1 MPTRRRSR
9 AAKRIATFA
18 AALSLSLFC
27 ALAFFSY
34 GARGASSAQKSG
46 AITTMPTRTP
56 APYDPARRVAV
67 VVGADYTV
75 TTTGGAIVL
84 TDVSGNGD
92 TLIVAEPAAGQIKFA
107 AVGRTFSVDGG
118 APLSGDSGNLS
129 LSGINAVTV
138 NQGGG
143 DDTLSMQAFTSA
155 LPGLTV
161 NGDAGNDTV
170 NFSGSITFAA
180 NASLNANLQDDSAA
194 PGTDSAV
201 VASGVQLITSGTGT
215 IDVRVSKSVIVG
227 GRLQTQNGN
236 LTVEAN
242 RQPTATSG
250 AFTGVGVAGGTIQT
264 TGTGNVNVKG
274 TGGAGDFTDNYG
286 VQVASGGQILST
298 GGGTIIVFGDGG
310 EGSGGA
316 SAGSSNIGVYVTG
329 SGSLINSTGGD
340 VQVTGHGG
348 TTNDSNVM
356 GVALDEL
363 GTIETDGAG
372 TLNING
378 TGGTVNGGGST
389 TFVNSG
395 GVFIVPGDVNGDGG
409 IVMSTGTGANAG
421 AIVINGVA
429 NPGGNGSAQGVRVD
443 APGTVT
449 TVDASIS
456 ITGTSAACGN
466 ACLGTSIRGQ
476 VAAGGTGSI
485 NLTGTGADS
494 TGAFPTHGVNVRSG
508 GNVSTKDGDI
518 NVNGTGG
525 NGTDTAG
532 FNLAPTGAG
541 TLQTTGNGNV
551 LVNADAIVIRP
562 TAAANINAGTHAV
575 TLRQKTSG
583 TAVNLGSTL
592 DSTPNTLEL
601 SDAELD
607 RITAGTINV
616 GDADS
621 GAINVSANITRAAST
636 NLNLT
641 SAANIDINGGSLGSA
656 GGNVA
661 LNPGTNTFPSI
672 AGVDVNAGAT
682 GTLTLASAK
691 DLKVV
696 IDNTTPDTGYTQL
709 NVAGHVNLG
718 GANLSLSGSHTPAP
732 GQTFVVVNND
742 GADAITGTFNGLPE
756 GGTITNFF
764 GSGLSASITYAGGDG
779 NDAVLTVFAP
789 PSLSIDDVTHAEGN
803 AGTTAFTFTVN
814 KTGAGAAS
822 VSFTTQDGTAAS
834 GSDYTSNSGTL
845 TFASNETAKQFT
857 VLVNGDTTPELDES
871 FDVLLTNP
879 SNANISDGKG
889 TGTITNDDESVA
901 AGQLIISEFRL
912 RGPGTLVGDRPVNG
926 SPVRAVGGRLSPE
939 VSGSDVDAPQ
949 RSVSSGRSTAP
960 PEVDT
965 SPEAN
970 DEFVE
975 LYNNTDND
983 LLVTTTDGSRGWTV
997 VASGGTELFFI
1008 PDGTVLPARAHY
1020 LGTNAVGY
1028 SLNSYATGDT
1038 AWAGVEVPDNAG
1050 LALFRTNEPTNY
1062 GMETRLDAVGSTAET
1077 DALYKEG
1084 AGYTALAPADISL
1097 NLEHSFYRDLCSF
1110 ANGVGCTT
1118 AGRPKDSGDNAAD
1131 FLFVD
1136 TKGTQTA
1143 AGRRL
1148 GAPGPENLSSPVERN
1163 ADFGF
1168 LLLDRTKSNSAAPNR
1183 DRNFSPA
1190 DPNNAPNG
1198 KLTIRRRVTNNT
1210 GAPIIAL
1217 RFRVIELTTYPAPPG
1232 TADLRAISAE
1242 ETESVSNVGDT
1253 GTCGADPAPCTVM
1266 VQVTTLETPP
1276 TQAQGGGYNST
1287 LSAGTVTLDS
1297 PLGVGESV
1305 NLQFVLGVAQG
1316 GTFRILLNVE
1326 AVDDAPV
1333 PERQQP
1339 KPGRR

>member
-1 MPTRRRSR
+1 MPNRRLPR
-9 AAKRIATFA
+9 AAKRFATFA
-18 AALSLSLFC
+18 AAIALMLFS
-27 ALAFFSY
+27 ALALFSY
-34 GARGASSAQKSG
+34 GARGASVPQKSK
-46 AITTMPTRTP
+46 ATTTTTTTRTP
-56 APYDPARRVAV
+56 APYDPPRRVAFV
-67 VVGADYTV
+67 AFDYTV
-75 TTTGGAIVL
+75 TTTGGAIVV
-84 TDVSGNGD
+84 TDISGNGD
-92 TLIVAEPAAGQIKFA
+92 TLIVAEPAAGQIKFVA
-107 AVGRTFSVDGG
+107 AGRTFSVNGG

-129 LSGINAVTV
+129 LSGINSITV

-143 DDTLSMQAFTSA
+143 DDTLSLQAFTNA
-155 LPGLTV
+155 LPSLTI
-161 NGDAGNDTV
+161 NGDAGNDAV

-180 NASLNANLQDDSAA
+180 NASLDANLQDDSAT
-194 PGTDSAV
+194 PGTDSAF
-201 VASGVQLITSGTGT
+201 VASGVQLITSGTGA
-215 IDVRVSKSVIVG
+215 IDVRVSKSVSMG

-242 RQPTATSG
+242 RQATTTSG
-250 AFTGVGVAGGTIQT
+250 AFTGVGISGGTIQT

-274 TGGAGDFTDNYG
+274 TGGAGDFTNNNG
-286 VQVASGGQILST
+286 VLVDSGGQVLAT
-298 GGGTIIVFGDGG
+298 GGGTITVMGDGG

-316 SAGSSNIGVYVTG
+316 SAGGSNLGVYISG
-329 SGSLINSTGGD
+329 SGSLINSTGGA
-340 VQVTGHGG
+340 VQVTGQGG
-348 TTNDSNVM
+348 TTNDSNVL
-356 GVALDEL
+356 GVVLDEL

-372 TLNING
+372 TLTING
-378 TGGTVNGGGST
+378 TGGTVNGGST

-395 GVFIVPGDVNGDGG
+395 GVFITPGDVNGDGG
-409 IVMSTGTGANAG
+409 IVQSTGTGANAG

-429 NPGGNGSAQGVRVD
+429 NPGGNGSAQGARVD

-449 TVDASIS
+449 TVDGSIS
-456 ITGTSAACGN
+456 ITGTGAACGN
-466 ACLGTSIRGQ
+466 ACLGTSIRGP
-476 VAAGGTGSI
+476 VNATGAGSI
-485 NLTGTGADS
+485 NLTGTGANS
-494 TGAFPTHGVNVRSG
+494 TGAFPTHGVNVRTG

-518 NVNGTGG
+518 NVTGTGG
-525 NGTDTAG
+525 NGTDNAG
-532 FNLAPTGAG
+532 FNLAPTGTG

-551 LVNADAIVIRP
+551 LVNADTINIRP

-575 TLRQKTSG
+575 TLRQKTNG
-583 TAVNLGSTL
+583 TAVNLGSVV
-592 DSTPNTLEL
+592 DSTPNTVEL
-601 SDAELD
+601 SNAELA
-607 RITAGTINV
+607 RVTAGTINV
-616 GDADS
+616 GDAGS
-621 GAINVSANITRAAST
+621 GAINVSANITRTAAT
-636 NLNLT
+636 NLSLN
-641 SAANIDINGGSLGSA
+641 SGANIDISGGSLASA

-661 LNPGTNTFPSI
+661 LNPGTNTFASL
-672 AGVDVNAGAT
+672 AGVDVNAGPS

-696 IDNTTPDTGYTQL
+696 INNTTPDTGYTQL
-709 NVAGHVNLG
+709 NVAGHVNLNG
-718 GANLSLSGSHTPAP
+718 TNLSLSGSHMPSP
-732 GQTFVVVNND
+732 GQSFVVVNND
-742 GADAITGTFNGLPE
+742 GADSITGTFNGLPQ
-756 GGTITNFF
+756 GATIPNFL
-764 GSGLSASITYAGGDG
+764 GSSLSASITYTGGDG

-803 AGTTAFTFTVN
+803 AGTTPYTFTVT

-822 VSFTTQDGTAAS
+822 VSFTTQDGTAAA
-834 GSDYTSNSGTL
+834 GSDYASNSGTL
-845 TFASNETAKQFT
+845 TFASSDTVKQFT
-857 VLVNGDTTPELDES
+857 VLVNGDTTPELDET

-879 SNANISDGKG
+879 SNANISDGTG
-889 TGTITNDDESVA
+889 IGTITNDDESVA

-912 RGPGTLVGDRPVNG
+912 RGPGPVVNDKPG
-926 SPVRAVGGRLSPE
+926 GFDLEVGGRLSSG
-939 VSGSDVDAPQ
+939 VGGSGSSP
-949 RSVSSGRSTAP
+949 VSSGRSTAP

-1008 PDGTVLPARAHY
+1008 PNGTVIRARAHY
-1020 LGTNAVGY
+1020 LGTNSVGY
-1028 SLNSYATGDT
+1028 SLNAYATGDT

-1050 LALFRTNEPTNY
+1050 LALFRTNEPTSY
-1062 GMETRLDAVGSTAET
+1062 GMGTRLDAVGSTAEA

-1084 AGYTALAPADISL
+1084 AGYTALAPADIAL

-1110 ANGVGCTT
+1110 AGGVGCTT
-1118 AGRPKDSGDNAAD
+1118 AGRPKNSGDNAAD

-1163 ADFGF
+1163 HDFGF
-1168 LLLDRTKSNSAAPNR
+1168 ALLDATKSSSAPPNR
-1183 DRNFSPA
+1183 DRNFSPG
-1190 DPNNAPNG
+1190 DPSNAPNG

-1210 GAPIIAL
+1210 GAPIIRL
-1217 RFRVIELTTYPAPPG
+1217 RFRVIELTTYPAPLG
-1232 TADLRAISAE
+1232 TADLRAISAQ
-1242 ETESVSNVGDT
+1242 ETESVSNVGDA
-1253 GTCGADPAPCTVM
+1253 GTCGASPVPCTVM

-1276 TQAQGGGYNST
+1276 AQAQGGGYNST

-1305 NLQFVLGVAQG
+1305 NLQFVLGVVQG
-1316 GTFRILLNVE
+1316 GTFRILLDIE

-1339 KPGRR
+1339 KPVRR